1 MKALVFSA
9 LICGAMTLATAAPSF
24 ALAVRNGLPGT
35 FTNLAPNDDGSTG
48 TVNLG
53 FSANFFGTTY
63 TDTFVNN
70 NGNVTFGNFQGT
82 FTPTILA
89 GSQGL
94 PIIAP
99 FFADVDT
106 RNAAS
111 GLVNYG
117 QSTVDGR
124 SAFVVNWPGVG
135 YFPIAADK
143 LNTFQL
149 VLVDRSD
156 IGAGDF
162 DMEFNYDQVQWETG
176 NASGGVNGLGG
187 TSVAVG
193 YSNGA
198 AGASNVSF
206 QLPGS
211 FVNGALIDGGPNA
224 LISSSLN
231 SNVAGRYLFNV
242 RGGVV
247 ATDTGAQAVPVPPQ
261 VLGTVLVAALGA
273 LKKFSSRR
281 KVTATQAA

>member
-1 MKALVFSA
+1 VKKLLATALA
-9 LICGAMTLATAAPSF
+9 CGAMVLATAAPSF

-35 FTNLAPNDDGSTG
+35 FTNLARNDDDSTG
-48 TVNLG
+48 AVNLG
-53 FSANFFGTTY
+53 FSANYFGTTY
-63 TDTFVNN
+63 TNTFVNN
-70 NGNVTFGNFQGT
+70 NGNVTFGAPFGT
-82 FTPTILA
+82 FTPTVLA

-106 RNAAS
+106 NNAAS
-111 GLVNYG
+111 GIVNYG
-117 QSTVDGR
+117 QSTVNGR
-124 SAFVVNWPGVG
+124 NAFVVNWPGVG
-135 YFPIAADK
+135 YFASAANK

-162 DMEFNYDQVQWETG
+162 DMEFNYDQVQWEAG
-176 NASGGVNGLGG
+176 SASGGSNGLGG

-211 FVNGALIDGGPNA
+211 LANGALINGGSNA
-224 LISSSLN
+224 LISNSLN

-242 RGGVV
+242 RS
-247 ATDTGAQAVPVPPQ
+247 GAVSSQAVPVPPQ
-261 VLGTVLVAALGA
+261 VLGTGLVAALGA

-281 KVTATQAA
+281 KVAVAQEA